1 MLRDM
6 KTIKDVYGNNWKS
19 MIFDK
24 LSNIPWDTTKYSS
37 DTLNMLYQVHSDRKY
52 VGNIITSNMEGDK
65 LTEEEKQT
73 IADSIS
79 VMFMDNW
86 RYIYDALLAEY
97 NPIYNYN
104 MIEKETINET
114 GNGSEDEDTT
124 LNKTLSSSD
133 NSTAKD
139 SGTVKNE
146 SKDGGTVKNDSSDSS
161 ESNSTTNNKV
171 FGYNSEEAVKDSEQ
185 SSTESDS
192 STGTSTETRAL
203 TGENTETRALDTE
216 TNASHS
222 ENGSDITD
230 RNKTYSDNKDTKRD
244 LTREGNIGV
253 TTSQQMIESELHL
266 RMNKYFEIVFTDIDS
281 LITLP
286 LFSVM

>member
-1 MLRDM
+1 
-6 KTIKDVYGNNWKS
+6 
-19 MIFDK
+19 
-24 LSNIPWDTTKYSS
+24 
-37 DTLNMLYQVHSDRKY
+37 
-52 VGNIITSNMEGDK
+52 
-65 LTEEEKQT
+65 
-73 IADSIS
+73 
-79 VMFMDNW
+79 
-86 RYIYDALLAEY
+86 
-97 NPIYNYN
+97 